1 MKEIK
6 TWTDV
11 AIDYPRIWD
20 DINELSKTIH
30 HVAINEKVANKICAT
45 IKIETLIELG
55 YGRIINNK
63 EWEDDTIMKYNLEN
77 IGNNITYVDDTDH
90 YSFVSFRTNELR
102 EEFMSHEEN
111 VKLVKQY
118 FMMQYYGSEKL
129 FLR

>member
-1 MKEIK
+1 MKNKIK
-6 TWTDV
+6 TWADV

-30 HVAINEKVANKICAT
+30 HTAINEKIADKMCAT

-63 EWEDDTIMKYNLEN
+63 EWEDDSIMKYNIEN
-77 IGNNITYVDDTDH
+77 IGNNLTFVDDTDH
-90 YSFVSFRTNELR
+90 YSFVSFRTDKFR

-118 FMMQYYGSEKL
+118 FMI
-129 FLR
+129 